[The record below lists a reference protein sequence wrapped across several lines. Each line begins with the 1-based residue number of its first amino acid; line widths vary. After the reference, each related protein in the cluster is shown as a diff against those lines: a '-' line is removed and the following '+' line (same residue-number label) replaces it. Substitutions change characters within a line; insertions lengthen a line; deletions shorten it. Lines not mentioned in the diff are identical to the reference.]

1 MANKEVLSLKDILK
15 RKDYFKN
22 KKNETKELYVK
33 GLDGNIVINKID
45 RDLYLEALDMERG
58 EGDLHIVY
66 NSIVEP
72 NIQDPQL
79 HKEFGVEVPYSI
91 LDELFEPGEIANISN
106 EILAFS
112 GYLNSVEAIDELKN

>member
-1 MANKEVLSLKDILK
+1 MTKKEVLSLKDILK
-15 RKDYFKN
+15 RKEYFKN
-22 KKNETKELYVK
+22 KRNETKELYVK

-66 NSIVEP
+66 NSTVEP

-79 HKEFGVEVPYSI
+79 HKEFGVEVPYFI

-112 GYLNSVEAIDELKN
+112 GYINSVEVIDELKN

>member
-22 KKNETKELYVK
+22 KRNETKELYVK
-33 GLDGNIVINKID
+33 GLDGNIVVSKID

-66 NSIVEP
+66 NSIFEQSF
-72 NIQDPQL
+72 I
-79 HKEFGVEVPYSI
+79 SI
-91 LDELFEPGEIANISN
+91 SFPSF
-106 EILAFS
+106 ILAS
-112 GYLNSVEAIDELKN
+112 GSSCSVISSTSFNTK

>member
-22 KKNETKELYVK
+22 KRNETKELYVK
-33 GLDGNIVINKID
+33 GLDGNIVISKID

-72 NIQDPQL
+72 NIQYPQL
-79 HKEFGVEVPYSI
+79 HKEFGVEVPYAI

-106 EILAFS
+106 EILGFS
-112 GYLNSVEAIDELKN
+112 GYLNSVEVIDELKN